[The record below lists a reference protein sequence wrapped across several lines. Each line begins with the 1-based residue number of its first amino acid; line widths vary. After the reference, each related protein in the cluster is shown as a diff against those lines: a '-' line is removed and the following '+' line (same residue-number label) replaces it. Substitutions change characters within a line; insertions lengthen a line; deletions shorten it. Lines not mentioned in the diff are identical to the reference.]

1 MKKRLFAKNTC
12 YDLLI
17 NYIPELI
24 KTMGGVKDKIMS
36 LFETRTTRIMVKHVS
51 KDYGGGKKPK
61 NSKLK
66 WQLEDTKI
74 KNLRSL
80 FNLKNRK

>member
-12 YDLLI
+12 YDWLV

-36 LFETRTTRIMVKHVS
+36 LFETHTTRIMVNQSMSAMTMGVERNQKF
-51 KDYGGGKKPK
+51 
-61 NSKLK
+61 
-66 WQLEDTKI
+66 KI
-74 KNLRSL
+74 KMTIRRQQNQKFKKS
-80 FNLKNRK
+80 F